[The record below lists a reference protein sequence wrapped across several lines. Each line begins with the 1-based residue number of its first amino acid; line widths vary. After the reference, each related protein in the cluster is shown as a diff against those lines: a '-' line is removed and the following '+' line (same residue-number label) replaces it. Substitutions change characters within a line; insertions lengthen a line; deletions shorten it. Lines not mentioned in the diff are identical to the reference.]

1 MIFRWRL
8 FGWKMKSKFRL
19 KLGQIPDR
27 SQVAHID
34 FYGEKYGDP
43 SPVLSQFPDK
53 IDYGHLFAYLFR
65 RFGYPNV
72 GWDSYK
78 NLVCYLLTT
87 PLPNLFLRI
96 TPYVGGDVDIGFQF
110 IATEDDRKVV
120 RLWEDADRIAW
131 EQRRY
136 DWLEAQGLPDWMP
149 DWIEKCTE
157 AVQRDYGICVKT
169 WRDAIHWAHM
179 YLDYDKEAA
188 TNFKQVADFLKSM
201 ESFPESMP
209 GIRRRGPAVE
219 EWTSDD
225 PLKPLALAA
234 IETIKDLE
242 RPVRVRDCQIN
253 AYGSIDGE
261 ARELKEPPVAG
272 YPAGWLYNDYFEE
285 MASIGNA
292 ASKLGKGNLKR
303 GLKKVLALVGEVT
316 V

>member
-1 MIFRWRL
+1 M
-8 FGWKMKSKFRL
+8 S
-19 KLGQIPDR
+19 
-27 SQVAHID
+27 
-34 FYGEKYGDP
+34 
-43 SPVLSQFPDK
+43 
-53 IDYGHLFAYLFR
+53 FAYLFR

-96 TPYVGGDVDIGFQF
+96 TPYVGGDVNIGFQF
-110 IATEDDRKVV
+110 IATETDRNAI
-120 RLWEDADRIAW
+120 RLWEDADRITW
-131 EQRRY
+131 EQQRY
-136 DWLEAQGLPDWMP
+136 DWTEAQGLPDWMP
-149 DWIEKCTE
+149 DWIEKCNVAT
-157 AVQRDYGICVKT
+157 QRDYGIGVKT
-169 WRDAIHWAHM
+169 WRDSIHFAHM
-179 YLDYDKEAA
+179 YLDYGDKAA
-188 TNFKQVADFLKSM
+188 VVGFKDVVDFLKFM
-201 ESFPESMP
+201 DTFPGP
-209 GIRRRGPAVE
+209 KPDICRRKADVQTWDE
-219 EWTSDD
+219 ND
-225 PLKPLALAA
+225 PLKPLAVAA
-234 IETIKDLE
+234 ITTMKDLA

-303 GLKKVLALVGEVT
+303 GLKKVLALVGEGT